1 MNDLKYYY
9 LYDEFNEL
17 VSYENA
23 VSGNKYRL
31 DKDEPL
37 IYTFV
42 NSYQREDGT
51 EVRGHFKLPSV
62 NPMFF
67 GGQLTVGGESPEH
80 KNAKRKIA
88 YERKYYDTIFK
99 KWIEFD
105 KVEVEKQVEGNK
117 RPDVLCYIGGELV
130 CIIEIFYT
138 NEKTQEDIEKLKLNN
153 VPVIEINIK
162 NENTCRHLILPALL
176 EANRTKDEVLS
187 WEESNLRREY
197 KEVKEEERTIKD
209 NYERELREL
218 QEQSEQISD
227 GAAEKIRRIEEA
239 ISEHPKRTRRTNED
253 IDGLKKSIKANR
265 IAINKIQEF
274 KTGNAKDV
282 NIVDQIESVRKN
294 IAWQNNRSRQ
304 ADTIIKRGF

>member
-1 MNDLKYYY
+1 MTDLKYDY
-9 LYDEFNEL
+9 LFDEYNNIIHHL
-17 VSYENA
+17 TADNNKSYRIYPN
-23 VSGNKYRL
+23 
-31 DKDEPL
+31 EPL
-37 IYTFV
+37 IYGYKKPYERKDNV
-42 NSYQREDGT
+42 S
-51 EVRGHFKLPSV
+51 VRGHFFLKSN
-62 NPMFF
+62 NPMFA
-67 GGQLTVGGESPEH
+67 GTNESPEH
-80 KNAKRKIA
+80 YNAKMKILHDK
-88 YERKYYDTIFK
+88 KYYDTIFK

-105 KVEVEKQVEGNK
+105 KVEVEKQVEVNK
-117 RPDVLCYIGGELV
+117 RPDVLCYIGAELV

-162 NENTCRHLILPALL
+162 NENSCRHLILPALL
-176 EANRTKDEVLS
+176 EANRTKHKVLS

-197 KEVKEEERTIKD
+197 KEVKKEEQRIKD
-209 NYERELREL
+209 NYETELREL

-304 ADTIIKRGF
+304 ANTIIKRGF